1 MHCSLPGSSVHEISQ
16 ARILEWATISFS
28 RGSSQNRD
36 QTHVDSLLL
45 SHQGSLREA
54 LREYYSTIKK
64 KKWRA
69 AFSFFNDE
77 NQRQGVSCSP
87 FKVLAFTGGTSG
99 KESACQCRRHVFN
112 PWVGKIPWKR
122 KWQSTPVSLP
132 GKSHEQRSLVG
143 LQRVRH
149 D

>member
-99 KESACQCRRHVFN
+99 KELTCQCRRHKRNQFA
-112 PWVGKIPWKR
+112 PWLEKIPWR
-122 KWQSTPVSLP
+122 
-132 GKSHEQRSLVG
+132 
-143 LQRVRH
+143 RV
-149 D
+149 